1 MWLTSGKCCQKK
13 LIMIIVQKRPRAAE
27 TAHRGRC
34 RRRRCLAS
42 GWSAPQKLRCWF
54 TTIIWKMK
62 AYFCLEMSTIFFT
75 AASTT
80 SWGITKL
87 RRELCQNA
95 LLPINKSKLSALFIF
110 FFEGGRR
117 ERLHCFKF
125 IQWMCIKH
133 NFCLSFFN
141 YSCTKL
147 SDFCNLNEISCER
160 LCSCKEPKIKVWFFK
175 N

>member
-1 MWLTSGKCCQKK
+1 MESVLLEDEHLKTFLKSLWIQMWLTSGKCCQKK

-34 RRRRCLAS
+34 RRRRRRCLAS

-95 LLPINKSKLSALFIF
+95 LLPINKSKLSALFII
-110 FFEGGRR
+110 FFEGGTEHKTTRTAA
-117 ERLHCFKF
+117 LFQIHT
-125 IQWMCIKH
+125 M
-133 NFCLSFFN
+133 NV
-141 YSCTKL
+141 Y
-147 SDFCNLNEISCER
+147 
-160 LCSCKEPKIKVWFFK
+160 
-175 N
+175 